1 MSLGIRLAEAGLVP
15 DPILR
20 AGIRVRH
27 REVLR
32 REDPGSAEARQESL
46 RAFIRSMAQSP
57 VATAPLDSNRQHYEV
72 PPKLFEEMLGP
83 RLKYSA
89 CLWQESELGR
99 VPKPSEAEREIG
111 LLAQAEEDTL
121 SLMASR
127 AGLADG
133 MRILELGCGWGS
145 FSLRAAEHY
154 PASRI
159 YAVSNS
165 KDQGDFIRK
174 RASDKGLKNIQ
185 ALTVDMNQFAPPD
198 GAGPFDRVVSVEMFE
213 HMRNWQELLGRIAGW
228 LTDDGRFFMHI
239 FVHRELAYLFREG
252 PDEWMTRH
260 FFAGGMMPSDSLL
273 LHLQS
278 DLVVRDHWRM
288 SGRHYARTLNS
299 WLALLDSRRGKAL
312 EILARVHS
320 QDGAKTQLNR
330 WRIFLMACAELFD
343 LKGGSEW
350 LVAHYLL
357 SKRRGS

>member
-1 MSLGIRLAEAGLVP
+1 MSLGIRLAETGLLP
-15 DPILR
+15 DPLLR
-20 AGIRVRH
+20 AGIRARH

-32 REDPGSAEARQESL
+32 REDSGDAEARQESL
-46 RAFIRSMAQSP
+46 RAFIQAMARSP

-72 PPKLFEEMLGP
+72 PPRLFEEMLGP

-127 AGLADG
+127 ANLADG

-145 FSLRAAEHY
+145 FSLWAAEHY
-154 PASRI
+154 PASQI

-165 KDQGDFIRK
+165 RDQGDFIRR
-174 RASDKGLKNIQ
+174 RAGEGGLSNIQ
-185 ALTVDMNQFAPPD
+185 AVTADMNQFAPPD

-213 HMRNWQELLGRIAGW
+213 HMRNWQELLRRIAGW
-228 LTDDGRFFMHI
+228 LKDDGHFFMHI
-239 FVHRELAYLFREG
+239 FVHRELAYLFKEG

-278 DLVVRDHWRM
+278 DLSVRDHWRV

-299 WLALLDSRRGKAL
+299 WLALLDSRRDKAL
-312 EILARVHS
+312 EILAAAYGR
-320 QDGAKTQLNR
+320 GNAKTQLNR
-330 WRIFLMACAELFD
+330 WRIFLMACAELFAFND
-343 LKGGSEW
+343 GSEW

-357 SKRRGS
+357 SKRGWA